1 MIKISNAIPRDMTT
15 DCGDCWLLLKLGVSV
30 PSSTA
35 GRAGAGQSTASR
47 GTRQATAH
55 RQRGLRSCA
64 RDQARTQGPTVEG
77 GRPAAR
83 SSPARP
89 GGGRTRPW
97 RAGRSNS
104 HCPSADGPLK
114 PSPGPLTS
122 GDARLQQAGAVQRE
136 AGRGHGGERQQGLR
150 RGGGWAGAGG
160 AGLEHAD
167 GRRLLRG
174 RGALSGV
181 LIVRQVDPLAE
192 AGPRGL
198 AGGEVAV
205 RGQQALA
212 EALPAAGS
220 RSPQGSAPTTGG
232 P

>member
-55 RQRGLRSCA
+55 RQRGLRSCP

-104 HCPSADGPLK
+104 HCPSADGPPEAQPGPAHQWGR
-114 PSPGPLTS
+114 PSPAGWGCAAGSWPW
-122 GDARLQQAGAVQRE
+122 ARGRTTAGAPPR
-136 AGRGHGGERQQGLR
+136 RR
-150 RGGGWAGAGG
+150 RGWRWRGG
-160 AGLEHAD
+160 AGA
-167 GRRLLRG
+167 R
-174 RGALSGV
+174 
-181 LIVRQVDPLAE
+181 
-192 AGPRGL
+192 
-198 AGGEVAV
+198 
-205 RGQQALA
+205 
-212 EALPAAGS
+212 
-220 RSPQGSAPTTGG
+220 
-232 P
+232 